1 MSQSSE
7 TSFFS
12 GRDSRR
18 ERRIVDVLRIFQS
31 IGMWLV
37 VAMMMVTMVHAI
49 GRYGFDRPI
58 AGLSEISVSMLVTLV
73 FLMGAYTA
81 VVKGH
86 ISIGIIVDRFSARTQ
101 AIIDSVTYI
110 LCLVGAIVG
119 LSQSI
124 VRGIYTIGGATS
136 VVLAIPVF
144 PFLFIVAFGWAIFGM
159 VIVMHLIHF
168 LPKAVKR

>member
-1 MSQSSE
+1 
-7 TSFFS
+7 
-12 GRDSRR
+12 
-18 ERRIVDVLRIFQS
+18 
-31 IGMWLV
+31 MWLV

-86 ISIGIIVDRFSARTQ
+86 IAIGIIVDRFSARTQ
-101 AIIDSVTYI
+101 AIIDSITYI

-119 LSQSI
+119 LWQSI
-124 VRGIYTIGGATS
+124 VRGIYSISAGYTS
-136 VVLAIPVF
+136 SVLAIPVF

-168 LPKAVKR
+168 LPRAVKR